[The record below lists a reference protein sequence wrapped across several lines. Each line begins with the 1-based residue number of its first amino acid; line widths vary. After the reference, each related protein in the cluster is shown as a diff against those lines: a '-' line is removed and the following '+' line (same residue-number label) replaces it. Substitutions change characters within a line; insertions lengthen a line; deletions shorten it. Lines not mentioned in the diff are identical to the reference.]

1 MTGVTSRIVGGPVTT
16 TSEPQTPL
24 LRTTGLSKWYGSEPS
39 AVGRLAGRPSTR
51 LHAVADV
58 SLTVSRG
65 ETYAIVGETGSGKST
80 LGRLIVRL
88 EDPTSGDVLID
99 GTSVLGLHGED
110 AQRLRRTVQII
121 LQDPYSTLNPYRTV
135 AATIGEVLK
144 VHGMRSRP
152 ARDAETDRLLALV
165 GFPVTMRDRLPG
177 QLSGGGRQRVSIARA
192 LAVRPK
198 LIVADEPVSALDVS
212 VQAQVLNLFERL
224 RDELGLAYVFITH
237 DLAVV
242 KRLADRI
249 AVMYLGRIVEEGP
262 AEQIVGDPKH
272 PYTRALLAAAPSLD
286 ADREPRAPLAGDM
299 PNPIEPPSGCV
310 FHPRCPAA
318 MDVCGLRTPVV
329 TLPDPGR
336 SVSCHLY
343 PSSPELGTAE
353 GDVTA

>member
-1 MTGVTSRIVGGPVTT
+1 MSIEA
-16 TSEPQTPL
+16 EPPL
-24 LRTTGLSKWYGSEPS
+24 LRTTGLNKWYGREPS
-39 AVGRLAGRPSTR
+39 ATGRVFGRPSTL

-58 SLTVSRG
+58 SLTVQRG
-65 ETYAIVGETGSGKST
+65 ETVAVVGETGSGKST

-99 GTSVLGLHGED
+99 GRSVMSLGRE
-110 AQRLRRTVQII
+110 QSQELRRTVQII

-135 AATIGEVLK
+135 ATTIGEVLK
-144 VHGMRSRP
+144 VHGMRSRA
-152 ARDAETDRLLALV
+152 ARDAETDRLLELV
-165 GFPVTMRDRLPG
+165 GFPASMRDRLPG

-262 AEQIVGDPKH
+262 AADVVEHPKH
-272 PYTRALLAAAPSLD
+272 PYTRALLDAAPDLDVRRVTEAPSLT
-286 ADREPRAPLAGDM
+286 GDM
-299 PNPIEPPSGCV
+299 PNPISPPSGCV
-310 FHPRCPAA
+310 FHPRCPAV
-318 MDVCGLRTPVV
+318 MDLCAVRVPVV
-329 TLPDPGR
+329 TEPEPGR
-336 SVSCHLY
+336 SVVCHLY
-343 PSSPELGTAE
+343 PPPEQTTVE